1 MARLERVERD
11 SRDFKRVLRQLTDV
25 MVDLNDRVDGLGQR
39 VDTLG
44 TSLSGRIDEL
54 RDSLGSR
61 LDRLIAVTIQERTY
75 SVERLADIERRLSK
89 LEERSGI

>member
-25 MVDLNDRVDGLGQR
+25 MVDLNDRVDGLSQR

-44 TSLSGRIDEL
+44 SSLSGRIDEL

-89 LEERSGI
+89 LEERSGV